1 MTGMVSKI
9 KDYFRMVITEK
20 DQIDEALLQYILA
33 KYQSIPLY
41 YPILRTTNDEVALFV
56 PHLSY
61 GGLFL
66 DHEIALIFIE
76 FGLEA
81 SIRRECITDVSRFS
95 CCFGIGPLD
104 CVVRVKIKSK
114 TDILRYFEASPYA
127 RMHLYQMK
135 LKSYIQEQKERAEE
149 IKQHELMNSIS
160 WASV

>member
-1 MTGMVSKI
+1 MVG
-9 KDYFRMVITEK
+9 TQK

-41 YPILRTTNDEVALFV
+41 YPILRTTHDEVALFI

-61 GGLFL
+61 GGFFL
-66 DHEIALIFIE
+66 DREIALIFID

-81 SIRRECITDVSRFS
+81 STWRECITDASRFS
-95 CCFGIGPLD
+95 CCFGTGPLD
-104 CVVRVKIKSK
+104 AVVRVKIKSK

-127 RMHLYQMK
+127 RIHRYQTK
-135 LKSYIQEQKERAEE
+135 LKSDICEQKKRAKDRQQNE
-149 IKQHELMNSIS
+149 IMNSTS